1 MSCVSRTQ
9 LFFLCHTP
17 RWVVYLDEFF
27 NLESLRLS
35 VASESEQGP
44 DSVGKYG
51 LQSVARWKYTFI
63 HLLHSLFEIFFKP
76 QFFPTELPLQSDCN
90 NVSIW
95 ALVTASVAAFLLTV
109 NASVN
114 FFIYAYMCASFRSIL
129 LRLCKQYLG

>member
-44 DSVGKYG
+44 DAVGKYC
-51 LQSVARWKYTFI
+51 LNSLKSINRWKYRV
-63 HLLHSLFEIFFKP
+63 
-76 QFFPTELPLQSDCN
+76 PLKGFSQ
-90 NVSIW
+90 VS
-95 ALVTASVAAFLLTV
+95 
-109 NASVN
+109 
-114 FFIYAYMCASFRSIL
+114 
-129 LRLCKQYLG
+129 

>member
-44 DSVGKYG
+44 DAVEKYC
-51 LQSVARWKYTFI
+51 LNSLKSINRWKYRV
-63 HLLHSLFEIFFKP
+63 
-76 QFFPTELPLQSDCN
+76 PLKGFCQ
-90 NVSIW
+90 VS
-95 ALVTASVAAFLLTV
+95 
-109 NASVN
+109 
-114 FFIYAYMCASFRSIL
+114 
-129 LRLCKQYLG
+129 